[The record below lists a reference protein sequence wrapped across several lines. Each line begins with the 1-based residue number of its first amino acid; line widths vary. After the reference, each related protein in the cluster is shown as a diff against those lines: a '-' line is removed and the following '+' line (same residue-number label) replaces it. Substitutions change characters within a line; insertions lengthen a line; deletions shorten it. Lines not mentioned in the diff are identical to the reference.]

1 MNTTKLTQISK
12 FLSLVLR
19 HKPQLI
25 GIELDAA
32 GWTDIAIL
40 QARAAQAG
48 RPIKRELLARIVAE
62 NDKQRFAIS
71 DDGLRIRANQ
81 GHSVDVDLELPVVAP
96 PEFLYHGTAER
107 FLPSI
112 LATGLERRNRHHV
125 HLTANRATAN
135 NVGSRYGRPVV
146 LRVAARRMAEAGHE
160 FRCSENG
167 VWLVDAVAVRF
178 IEVENGRG
186 SHAGRVHPPTAT

>member
-19 HKPQLI
+19 HDPQRI

-48 RPIKRELLARIVAE
+48 RPIARELIERIVAE
-62 NDKQRFAIS
+62 NDMQRFAIS
-71 DDGLRIRANQ
+71 ADGLRIRANQ
-81 GHSVDVDLELPVVAP
+81 GHSVEVDLELPVIAP

-125 HLTANRATAN
+125 HLTANRATAI

-146 LRVAARRMAEAGHE
+146 LRVASRRMVEAGHE

-167 VWLVDAVAVRF
+167 VWLVDAVAVGF
-178 IEVENGRG
+178 MDVENW
-186 SHAGRVHPPTAT
+186 

>member
-19 HKPQLI
+19 HDPQRI

-40 QARAAQAG
+40 QAQAAQAG
-48 RPIKRELLARIVAE
+48 RPITRDLLERIVAD

-71 DDGLRIRANQ
+71 ADGRRIRANQ
-81 GHSVDVDLELPVVAP
+81 GHSVEVDLELPVVAP

-112 LATGLERRNRHHV
+112 LQTGLERRNRHHV
-125 HLTANRATAN
+125 HLTANRATAID
-135 NVGSRYGRPVV
+135 VGSRYGRPVV
-146 LRVAARRMAEAGHE
+146 LRIAAGRMAAAGCE
-160 FRCSENG
+160 FRCSANG
-167 VWLVDAVAVRF
+167 VWLVDAVRVEF
-178 IEVENGRG
+178 IEVE
-186 SHAGRVHPPTAT
+186 P